1 FFFVWD
7 VFAVSLVVVLGG
19 GSSSRSSRSSICSNS
34 RCCGTSSIRTPISR
48 DQKIDAIIVVVTS
61 GALSAHS
68 RLGSRSIAGLLSAA
82 CSLRRHRPMSS
93 SSSSSYSS
101 CSPSSP
107 SAKIRVCQGKK
118 CRSAGSEIVL
128 FEIEELAKGFENC
141 TVEASRCLGACRK
154 APNAE
159 VVRGQAEGICTRIS
173 DAERSAAVVA
183 RATGAMPCF
192 EDPRLARKLADAR
205 MRRVRSRARAEG
217 KWNAALAGFPEQV
230 MSRSGRERLELQL
243 EMSQL
248 MASAGLWEEALSHV
262 AEVEA
267 RSGDSLAVAMERAR
281 LLGRLGRSEELEA
294 ILRRR
299 VSAMRLDRRLAK
311 EVASSLRN
319 CVADCA
325 TAPGLDGARR
335 PIEKYGLWY
344 LEGTTKVSRHSA
356 IYHFRSEDEARGTPL
371 PKKRKR
377 GAQHSTW
384 HTTLLAGVGANSEGP
399 LPWVERDYTPVSTAA
414 EWEQGKCD
422 ILIKIYRDGLATSWL
437 HRQDPGCSVRL
448 SQPMKTLD
456 VPSLVTDRHQATF
469 EPATSCSSWPGPASW
484 WAPRY
489 CASPAP
495 ATA

>member
-1 FFFVWD
+1 
-7 VFAVSLVVVLGG
+7 
-19 GSSSRSSRSSICSNS
+19 
-34 RCCGTSSIRTPISR
+34 
-48 DQKIDAIIVVVTS
+48 
-61 GALSAHS
+61 
-68 RLGSRSIAGLLSAA
+68 
-82 CSLRRHRPMSS
+82 
-93 SSSSSYSS
+93 
-101 CSPSSP
+101 
-107 SAKIRVCQGKK
+107 
-118 CRSAGSEIVL
+118 VL

-294 ILRRR
+294 IQRR

-469 EPATSCSSWPGPASW
+469 EPASVLLLLAGTGIVVGSQILRFAGPGDSRVLPQPVSLLYSCRSDDVLLAEELRGWCASGRLRRCTLLLTEPDARARAPFPEAEGADLARLARTENVQCVRSRLSRALLETELGHLGGPIRCVVSGPAAFNAAAGSMLHQ
-484 WAPRY
+484 AGV
-489 CASPAP
+489 AAD
-495 ATA
+495 AVTILNA